1 MVMQLCGFDSLGSG
15 GLDVLEPWGLGEK
28 HGKGGVPSVGLRI
41 RRLVDG
47 GLVGVT
53 FIPAWETAEWVL
65 ERMEG
70 DGVMFRG
77 SILNPEFSGSE
88 QFSIFL
94 K

>member
-1 MVMQLCGFDSLGSG
+1 M
-15 GLDVLEPWGLGEK
+15 
-28 HGKGGVPSVGLRI
+28 
-41 RRLVDG
+41 DG

-53 FIPAWETAEWVL
+53 FIPAWETAELVL

-94 K
+94 KKCKVIIFLCRKGIVAHFLTHQ

>member
-1 MVMQLCGFDSLGSG
+1 
-15 GLDVLEPWGLGEK
+15 LGEE
-28 HGKGGVPSVGLRI
+28 HGKRGVASVGLRI